1 MAIDRVASLKK
12 AEKLL
17 RQGRLEGAIGE
28 DVRLVED
35 HPLDWNAVNALGDLY
50 VRVGAADRAVTQ
62 FLRGTDQLFGE
73 GLLSRAA
80 ALYKKALK
88 VGGHHDHA
96 LLRLGEVAWRQGLV
110 TDAKAYL
117 DRLAEQ
123 RRLRGDQRGAAEC
136 LARLDALPES
146 GAASPVT
153 SPSVTQSQGEDPDV
167 QVAFVQMELASEKS
181 ERAHTVLVG
190 TARMAVATAPAGVPD
205 AVRTEEALEVDLS
218 EMLADLSAAPSV
230 SLGGAVVEPPAVEPA
245 FAEVP
250 PPVSQGS
257 AADAAALYDRGLGHV
272 QAGRSD
278 EAVADLREAALTLS
292 LRFQAAAE
300 LGRLHLTRGESQ
312 AGVDWMARASE
323 SPALTP
329 EEGWALLYEL
339 AMVLERLGETAR
351 ALAVLRELHAG
362 AGRYLDVESRIARL
376 MHAQARGN
384 SG

>member
-96 LLRLGEVAWRQGLV
+96 GLLRLGEIAWRQGLV
-110 TDAKAYL
+110 MDAKAYL

-146 GAASPVT
+146 GAVSPVT
-153 SPSVTQSQGEDPDV
+153 SPSVT
-167 QVAFVQMELASEKS
+167 
-181 ERAHTVLVG
+181 
-190 TARMAVATAPAGVPD
+190 
-205 AVRTEEALEVDLS
+205 
-218 EMLADLSAAPSV
+218 
-230 SLGGAVVEPPAVEPA
+230 
-245 FAEVP
+245 
-250 PPVSQGS
+250 
-257 AADAAALYDRGLGHV
+257 
-272 QAGRSD
+272 
-278 EAVADLREAALTLS
+278 
-292 LRFQAAAE
+292 
-300 LGRLHLTRGESQ
+300 
-312 AGVDWMARASE
+312 
-323 SPALTP
+323 
-329 EEGWALLYEL
+329 
-339 AMVLERLGETAR
+339 
-351 ALAVLRELHAG
+351 
-362 AGRYLDVESRIARL
+362 
-376 MHAQARGN
+376 
-384 SG
+384 